1 MTKIPTTP
9 PRFPGLSLT
18 ERPGAPHADARGIT
32 EELIRA
38 VVDEFYR
45 RTREDDELGPVFNHY
60 VQDWDHHLAKMT
72 DFWSAAL
79 LKTGRYSGRPVERH
93 RLIVNL
99 SNDHFDR
106 WIALFDATTR
116 DLCQPA
122 EAQAFLVRALRMRD
136 AMTKNLGVD
145 RAGPSSNNQ
154 RVTG

>member
-1 MTKIPTTP
+1 MTPAPTTP
-9 PRFPGLSLT
+9 PRFPGLALT
-18 ERPGAPHADARGIT
+18 ERPSAPHADARGIT
-32 EELIRA
+32 EDLIRA

-45 RTREDDELGPVFNHY
+45 RTREDDELGPIFNQY

-93 RLIVNL
+93 RLIADL
-99 SNDHFDR
+99 SADHFHR

-122 EAQAFLVRALRMRD
+122 EAQAFLVRAHKMRD
-136 AMTKNLGVD
+136 AMTRNLGVD
-145 RAGPSSNNQ
+145 RAGTAADQ
-154 RVTG
+154 RATG